1 MRMASESVHTA
12 TPEIF
17 VTDGRGLSVRSVAC
31 LRSAVG
37 EEAEL
42 LIGRQNYD
50 LAGRPMSSQD
60 PRLGALGGDAVFN
73 TVAIYSLGGL
83 PLCVSSVDSGS
94 HIALFNDNAERINS
108 WDGRATEWGIE
119 LDVLGRPVVLH
130 EQQAGGLRKAVERYG
145 YAAMSSEAARHNRC
159 GRLIRHDDPAGSLE
173 IEDYGLGGNTLKE
186 TRTFL
191 PDMNAPNWPASLGER
206 DAMLVPQNYT
216 THSLYAPTGELIEQ
230 MDARGNRRSLFFDRA
245 GQAADLKLQP
255 AGDAEQTLVSARE
268 YDAAGRM
275 LGQRLGNDV
284 AEQYQ
289 FDPRDGHV
297 LRQFASR
304 AAGPSLY
311 DHCYVTDPVGNVLSI
326 TDRSQAVSHF
336 RNQRIEPVQTRTYD
350 SLYRLIQASGYE
362 MQVPSLGPDL
372 PTLATELADGAQW
385 RNYTQHYQYDAADN
399 MLMLR
404 HEAQSGNFTRRMQ
417 VMAHSNRAMP
427 LFEDAEPPDLENGFD
442 ANGNLLFLQPGQ
454 RLIWDARNRLTDA
467 NGQRNAYGAAG
478 VRLRKRSAWSTGTLT
493 HHHDVLYLPGLELHD
508 KTATGEQYCVLIAED
523 QHLAARCLHWDEGL
537 PEGVFNDALRYG
549 LGDHLRSVYLEVD
562 RDADLISEE
571 LYYPFG
577 GTAWWAARSAVEADY
592 KTVRYSGRERDD
604 SGLYYYGARYYA
616 PWLQRWISPDPA
628 GAVDGLNLYAFA
640 RNNPTT
646 LIDDGGL
653 QAVWSRARTCFG
665 VPIQVNTDRADYSES
680 AQIRVRTSDLN
691 MLPGH
696 SSSGFATKLEPRK
709 LNVPAVLYRAEVDSE
724 DADYTILHTQFAIPE
739 SCIQSTEY
747 IITYLAG
754 DIRPFPYSPEA
765 RDSPGMPLRVPN
777 VEAVGWG
784 RPVNISDSYE
794 VDETFKTL
802 NAAGLTERTLP
813 VTLGQGLVFANSA
826 NSNQL
831 IPENSIHF
839 MAVTAVVLND
849 RNETAWAVMSD
860 LVEPARTED
869 NERLR
874 AVGNWAPTLVK
885 SITEARKNPLM
896 GNLSKESFSVGIV
909 QAMSNEASSSVRTP
923 RADAGPVGNAA
934 RLAGRRGNRA
944 LFN

>member
-1 MRMASESVHTA
+1 MASESVHTA
-12 TPEIF
+12 TPEIV

-130 EQQAGGLRKAVERYG
+130 EQQAGGLPKAVERYE

-173 IEDYGLGGNTLKE
+173 IEDYGLGGNTLRE

-275 LGQRLGNDV
+275 LGQRLGNGV

-304 AAGPSLY
+304 AAGPSFY

-616 PWLQRWISPDPA
+616 PWLQRWIIPDPA

-653 QAVWSRARTCFG
+653 EADWSKARTCLG
-665 VPIQVNTDRADYSES
+665 VPIQVNMNSDALSES

-691 MLPGH
+691 MVRGF
-696 SSSGFATKLEPRK
+696 SSGFAAQLQPRK
-709 LNVPAVLYRAEVDSE
+709 LNVPVVLYRPEVDSKKPN
-724 DADYTILHTQFAIPE
+724 YTILHTKFAIPK
-739 SCIQSTEY
+739 SCIQSTEFLISRMGGY
-747 IITYLAG
+747 TG
-754 DIRPFPYSPEA
+754 EFSYSPEA
-765 RDSPGMPLRVPN
+765 RDSPNIPLPVPN
-777 VEAVGWG
+777 VEAIGWG
-784 RPVNISDSYE
+784 SPINISDSYE
-794 VDETFKTL
+794 VDAIFRARHPIALDE
-802 NAAGLTERTLP
+802 NTLP
-813 VTLGQGLVFANSA
+813 VTLGQGLVFASSGNSTEP
-826 NSNQL
+826 L
-831 IPENSIHF
+831 DVNSIHF
-839 MAVTAVVLND
+839 MAVTGVVVND
-849 RNETAWAVMSD
+849 NKETTWAVMSD
-860 LVEPARTED
+860 LVEKQRD
-869 NERLR
+869 DGERLEE
-874 AVGNWAPTLVK
+874 AYNWAPTLVR
-885 SITEARKNPLM
+885 SIAEARQNPVM
-896 GNLSKESFSVGIV
+896 GDLSEASFSVGYV
-909 QAMSNEASSSVRTP
+909 QAMPDAASSPVRTP
-923 RADAGPVGNAA
+923 RAGPGPVGNEA
-934 RLAGRRGNRA
+934 RLARRRGNRA